1 MQEAEESRVLVPR
14 VHWPSG
20 GRGGGGGGSSAP
32 IPRRRSHSTN
42 SIVSAFLIVEKK
54 KKKKKEKKK
63 RNKSCSKA
71 KGGSEETGFPTSACG
86 RGVFFTVRY
95 PERTPRPVCTGVGAS
110 KGEFFY
116 SVWAN
121 QLNGWEN
128 RRENNHRPVIKLPL
142 VRESVRRGWIWYQG
156 PFLTSDYLEIS
167 TERLV
172 ATDSFPFSSSFS
184 FQPVNC

>member
-1 MQEAEESRVLVPR
+1 MFERQE
-14 VHWPSG
+14 G
-20 GRGGGGGGSSAP
+20 
-32 IPRRRSHSTN
+32 
-42 SIVSAFLIVEKK
+42 
-54 KKKKKEKKK
+54 
-63 RNKSCSKA
+63 
-71 KGGSEETGFPTSACG
+71 EETSFPTSACG

-156 PFLTSDYLEIS
+156 PSLTSDYLEIS
-167 TERLV
+167 TDASMLPILLHLLLLLILFLF
-172 ATDSFPFSSSFS
+172 TSSELLTQQFFNSSRHDFTLS
-184 FQPVNC
+184 LSPISDDFRYDYSSARRYESEHN